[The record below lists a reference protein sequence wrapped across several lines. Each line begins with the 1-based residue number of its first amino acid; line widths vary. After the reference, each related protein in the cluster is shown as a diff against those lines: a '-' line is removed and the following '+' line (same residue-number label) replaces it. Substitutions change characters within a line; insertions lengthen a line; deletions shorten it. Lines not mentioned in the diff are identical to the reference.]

1 MANGTGGFDFT
12 AVSPLAIPELA
23 ALFQRIQSGM
33 PNVPSFEPMFN
44 RVAGMIPE
52 QTQSFESILSQGTGS
67 PLIQQVMQMLLPSL
81 ATGEEQ
87 AREALTDRF
96 RAAGGLRSGAYGVAA
111 PRLEGE
117 LAAKRG
123 GVMSQLISSLLGP
136 LISGSLQAQEQS
148 FLPARTLM
156 QLLPSLM
163 QSQENQFL
171 PTRSLIDLLQASR
184 PQVQFG
190 RSIEE
195 RQLAQREAARQEQL
209 AADRRSEENLARFNE
224 FMSPQE
230 SPFPTSMSAPR
241 QISSGPSVGLPGL
254 TPSFGGGG
262 GFGSLND
269 FIYDPFAGGVS
280 TGSLN
285 DIFYD
290 PNRGYSNF
298 TPDIENLP
306 FFDSG
311 AFEY

>member
-1 MANGTGGFDFT
+1 MANEFGGGDGLGGQTGGFDFT

-23 ALFQRIQSGM
+23 ELFQRIQGSM
-33 PNVPSFEPMFN
+33 PGVSNLSPLIQQIQ
-44 RVAGMIPE
+44 GMIPG
-52 QTQSFESILSQGTGS
+52 QTQPFESILSQGTGS

-96 RAAGGLRSGAYGVAA
+96 RASGGLRSGAYGVAA

-123 GVMSQLISSLLGP
+123 GLMSQLISSMLGP

-156 QLLPSLM
+156 QLLPSLL

-190 RSIEE
+190 RSAEE
-195 RQLAQREAARQEQL
+195 RQLAAQE
-209 AADRRSEENLARFNE
+209 AADRRSAENLARFEE
-224 FMSPQE
+224 FMGPDQDTGPGSTFD
-230 SPFPTSMSAPR
+230 PFRSFSTVSAPR
-241 QISSGPSVGLPGL
+241 QISSSPSVGLPGL
-254 TPSFGGGG
+254 TPQSG
-262 GFGSLND
+262 GSLSN
-269 FIYDPFAGGVS
+269 FIFPDAGGVT

-285 DIFYD
+285 DIFLD
-290 PNRGYSNF
+290 PFSDMW
-298 TPDIENLP
+298 TNLNGG
-306 FFDSG
+306 G